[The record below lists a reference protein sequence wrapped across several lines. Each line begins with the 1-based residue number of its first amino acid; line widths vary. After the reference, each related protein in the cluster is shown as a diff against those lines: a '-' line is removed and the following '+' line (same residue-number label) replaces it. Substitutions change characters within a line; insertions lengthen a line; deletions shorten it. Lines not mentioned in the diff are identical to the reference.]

1 MAKLSASRK
10 YLKILGIVE
19 MVLAGIGLIIAIA
32 MFFVKGINI
41 ADFGLE
47 NLDQLRRQFSDDQ
60 IKNIILGMG
69 IISCL
74 INFWISWII
83 YRAGATNKTTLALVL
98 VVLQCIAGAATI
110 FSSLVNHVA
119 LGIST
124 IISLTIY
131 VLAFIAIMNVR
142 SESKN

>member
-1 MAKLSASRK
+1 MAKSSASRK

-19 MVLAGIGLIIAIA
+19 MVLAGIGLIASIA
-32 MFFVKGINI
+32 MFFIKGINV

-47 NLDQLRRQFSDDQ
+47 NLDQLRQHFTDEQ
-60 IKNIILGMG
+60 IKNVVFGVG
-69 IISCL
+69 VVACL
-74 INFWISWII
+74 INLWVAWII

-98 VVLQCIAGAATI
+98 VVLQCISGAATI
-110 FSSLVNHVA
+110 FSSLINHVA
-119 LGIST
+119 LGFST
-124 IISLTIY
+124 VISLTIY